1 MFEGPTGTARTIVS
15 GRRVRRALPALAVL
29 VALLV
34 TPLAGCSDSDG
45 VIDSGAN
52 GVDAEVGDVLLRG
65 VRIQGT
71 ETALRPGDDAVA
83 WLVLIADSPQP
94 DILTEVTSPAAA
106 SVEIRWDRGCD
117 GTAETVEELPLAPN
131 VGDPGDRPRPG
142 ADEAA
147 SYHLRL
153 VDFTREVLV
162 GTSVSVT
169 FRFARAGEV
178 TLEVPVVADTG
189 PREYPS
195 ARCSVLPPS

>member
-1 MFEGPTGTARTIVS
+1 MFEVWTGDGQPIAS
-15 GRRVRRALPALAVL
+15 GRRIRRVVPALAVL
-29 VALLV
+29 VTLLV
-34 TPLAGCSDSDG
+34 GCSDSGG

-52 GVDAEVGDVLLRG
+52 GVDGEVGDVLLRG

-83 WLVLIADSPQP
+83 WLVLIADTPQP
-94 DILTEVTSPAAA
+94 DTLTGVTSPAANR
-106 SVEIRWDRGCD
+106 VEIRWDRGCD
-117 GTAETVEELPLAPN
+117 GTAEPVEELPLAPN
-131 VGDPGDRPRPG
+131 FGGPDDRSRPG

-162 GTSVSVT
+162 GTNVAVT
-169 FRFARAGEV
+169 FRFARAGEI
-178 TLEVPVVADTG
+178 TLQVPVVADTG

-195 ARCSVLPPS
+195 ARCSILAPS